1 MDWKNNFK
9 VDGYKILYKGIDIGL
24 TKEVIQDLHVNTGID
39 IDEVFVES
47 LYNSQISVIR
57 DKKLDIILKR

>member
-9 VDGYKILYKGIDIGL
+9 VDGYKLLYKGVDLGL
-24 TKEVIQDLHVNTGID
+24 TMETIQDLRINAGIE
-39 IDEVFVES
+39 IDEKFVEN

-57 DKKLDIILKR
+57 DKKLDIILKK